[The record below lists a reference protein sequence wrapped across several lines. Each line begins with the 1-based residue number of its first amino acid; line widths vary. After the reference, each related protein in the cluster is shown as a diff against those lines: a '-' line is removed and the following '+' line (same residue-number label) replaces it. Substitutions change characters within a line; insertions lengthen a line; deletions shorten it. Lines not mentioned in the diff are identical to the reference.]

1 MLISICLFCLFLTS
15 GQSSKTHSEPFLVD
29 LVDICLSHRP
39 SAIHILRVLVQFT
52 DYENHFKIIDNIK
65 SKFNQ
70 PDANQGDVLSLMGS
84 AVGAVA
90 YEYLASIKNLHRV
103 MLSRLDKFKR
113 LLVETVPD
121 YTVVTTTGPISKPLG
136 FVRLEIVHLF
146 YALLQ
151 ANNPEIDEAFAEH
164 RILEVLIELFFEY
177 EYNSFL
183 HNHVNNI
190 VAVIFLN
197 ANDSRFK
204 LSSNEAERTD
214 FLAIN
219 TLAKWLEKGLS
230 YRQVFNI
237 VWSDRECLQ
246 NAKRLMEEM
255 DESAEVNDEIKEQIS
270 AEISQLIH
278 ESLLNYQTTPCKT
291 KYSSLISQ
299 VFSECSLLERLM
311 EKFQSIL
318 RERSASSITKPV
330 PTHKGNLIDI
340 AKIIN
345 RFLVEF
351 EGDTLPAE
359 LLENA
364 SFTAVREAW
373 QAFSANELV
382 LVDNKIIET
391 EQSIKNQQ
399 TAEQDFRRYLMQAK
413 IKPLDI
419 GVPFLPNDYEFSL
432 SPFETHLDNEMRP
445 NLWNDRLVLR
455 PNFCDGLEEEINFRK
470 RNIETADDF
479 KGIVIKDRQFDEKP
493 FDGVDLAETL
503 QSKLDSTKETEE
515 GEQISSLNEKDHLF
529 EPLASSSNISNEL
542 NIEMDCEYF
551 R

>member
-1 MLISICLFCLFLTS
+1 MPIFSPPAYR
-15 GQSSKTHSEPFLVD
+15 QHSKSEPFLAD
-29 LVDICLSHRP
+29 LVEICLSHRP
-39 SAIHILRVLVQFT
+39 SAIHILRVLVQFA
-52 DYENHFKIIDNIK
+52 DYENHFKIIENIK

-70 PDANQGDVLSLMGS
+70 PDVNLNDVLTLMGS

-90 YEYLASIKNLHRV
+90 YEYLASIKALHRV
-103 MLSRLDKFKR
+103 MLRNLDGFKR

-121 YTVVTTTGPISKPLG
+121 YTVLTTTGTISKPLG

-151 ANNPEIDEAFAEH
+151 ANNPEMDEAFAEH
-164 RILEVLIELFFEY
+164 HILEVLVDLFFEY

-190 VAVIFLN
+190 VTVIFLN

-204 LSSNEAERTD
+204 LFSNETERSE
-214 FLAIN
+214 FLAID
-219 TLAKWLEKGLS
+219 TLTKWLEKGLS
-230 YRQVFNI
+230 YRTVFNI

-246 NAKRLMEEM
+246 NAKRLMEEI
-255 DESAEVNDEIKEQIS
+255 DESSAVSDELKERIA
-270 AEISQLIH
+270 AEITQIVH
-278 ESLLNYQTTPCKT
+278 ESLLNYQTSPVKT
-291 KYSSLISQ
+291 NYTSLISQ
-299 VFSECSLLERLM
+299 VFLDCNLLERLM
-311 EKFQSIL
+311 ERFQSIL
-318 RERSASSITKPV
+318 SEKNASPITKPV

-340 AKIIN
+340 AKIVN
-345 RFLVEF
+345 RFLAEF

-359 LLENA
+359 LLESA
-364 SFTAVREAW
+364 SFAGVREAW
-373 QAFSANELV
+373 QTFSANELV

-413 IKPLDI
+413 IKPLDLDM
-419 GVPFLPNDYEFSL
+419 PFAPKDYEFSV
-432 SPFETHLDNEMRP
+432 SPFETHLDNDLRQQ
-445 NLWNDRLVLR
+445 NLWREQVSLIMPSLR
-455 PNFCDGLEEEINFRK
+455 SFDGLEAKFAENVFLKKI
-470 RNIETADDF
+470 A
-479 KGIVIKDRQFDEKP
+479 IKDQQFDEKP

-542 NIEMDCEYF
+542 NIEMDCEYSF
-551 R
+551 WCV